1 MDGLVGKTIKVV
13 VMEADRETNRLIV
26 SEKAVTEADDADMR
40 KKLWGLV
47 KPGEVYDA
55 EVAGVVPFGLF
66 VKVPQV
72 SEAGEAVW
80 LEGLVHISEVSWEKV
95 EDIKAEF
102 KEGDKIKVKVIGMDE
117 STGRLAL
124 TMKQLTDDPWK
135 SMVKKFPV
143 DAQVKGKVMRLAA
156 YGAFV
161 EIGKGLEG
169 LVHISK
175 IPPEMKIDAG
185 DEVTC
190 YIESVDSEHRKI
202 SLGLVV
208 TGKQMMYK

>member
-1 MDGLVGKTIKVV
+1 
-13 VMEADRETNRLIV
+13 
-26 SEKAVTEADDADMR
+26 
-40 KKLWGLV
+40 
-47 KPGEVYDA
+47 
-55 EVAGVVPFGLF
+55 
-66 VKVPQV
+66 
-72 SEAGEAVW
+72 
-80 LEGLVHISEVSWEKV
+80 
-95 EDIKAEF
+95 
-102 KEGDKIKVKVIGMDE
+102 MDE